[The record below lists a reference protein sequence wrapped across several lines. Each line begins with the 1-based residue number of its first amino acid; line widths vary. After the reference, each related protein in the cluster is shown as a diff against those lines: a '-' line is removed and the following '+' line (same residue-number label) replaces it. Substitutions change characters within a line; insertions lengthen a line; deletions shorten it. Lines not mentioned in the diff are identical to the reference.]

1 MDATFNTESINGPE
15 SVFTSAPFARRRRV
29 TSTWP
34 GTLSLLSDAC
44 RATAR
49 AIAATSLFLIMYDNV
64 NMMVP
69 LHDTKLEAL
78 LTADLD
84 KCIAKATPLTIEN
97 LELTDEEAVFFRK
110 NMIHTILRIIIRY
123 GVGPYYGGEDF
134 ELWKQDLEKSQP
146 TSIDKIT
153 VHQSSIHPLPAMEI
167 DENSTK

>member
-1 MDATFNTESINGPE
+1 
-15 SVFTSAPFARRRRV
+15 
-29 TSTWP
+29 P

-64 NMMVP
+64 NMMVRVAEQILGRKNTQENGTCTTEVP

-123 GVGPYYGGEDF
+123 GGKDF

-153 VHQSSIHPLPAMEI
+153 LHQSSIHPLPAMEI